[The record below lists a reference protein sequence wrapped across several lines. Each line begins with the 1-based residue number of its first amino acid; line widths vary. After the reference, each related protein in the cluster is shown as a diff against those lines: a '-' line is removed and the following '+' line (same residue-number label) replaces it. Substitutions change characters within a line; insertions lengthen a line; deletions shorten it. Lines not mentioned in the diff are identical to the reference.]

1 MNSIIVLGAG
11 MVGRTIAIDLHSR
24 FDVTVADINHKHLE
38 ILSKNYSIKTVHG
51 NLSSEE
57 FIKKIV
63 KNYDLVIDAV
73 PGFMGFNTLKA
84 VIESGK
90 NIVDISFF
98 SEEPSELEE
107 LAIQKNVIA
116 IIDCGV
122 APGLSNIIIGY
133 HNKIM
138 KINSFEILVGGLP
151 VKRTLPFQYKAPFS
165 PVDVIEEYIRPARLV
180 ENGKIVTKPALTD
193 AELINIDPVG
203 TLEAFNTDGLRTLLH
218 TMKIPNMK
226 EKTLRY
232 PGHRE
237 YIKVLKDTGF
247 FDQNSI
253 EINGVQIKPIEL
265 SSKLLFNEWKL
276 ENDEQEFT
284 VMRIVLEGEENDQY
298 KKYEYILF
306 DKSDEKNKISSMAR
320 TTGFTCTAV
329 AKLILFKHYLSKG
342 ISYPEFIGAYNN
354 CFDLLIKDLKEH
366 NISIN
371 KKVFYK

>member
-24 FDVTVADINHKHLE
+24 FDVTVVDINHKHLE

-371 KKVFYK
+371 KKVFYQ